1 MKILFI
7 ACYSPLINNSAAI
20 ETLQYLNK
28 LSEIKNNEVHLLTVN
43 FPKNSIYYDEALR
56 SMMDNKIKIHVVDGG
71 VVFKKLMPKSSDNS
85 NKESSNLTLK
95 NKSGNVKKVL
105 RRIKNAVVIP
115 DMYYGWAKKAG
126 KYGIDLMKK
135 ENFNVIFSMHEPP
148 SSHLCAY
155 YIKKQ
160 YRNIPWITYW
170 SDPWLKDSTREKSF
184 IIKKIL
190 EKNMEKDIVSLAD
203 KFIFVTE
210 ANKDEYF
217 KDYKALRDGKK
228 KTFILNRGFD
238 AKLYD
243 KLFHEEIPRL
253 IKKDK
258 INMIYTGEIF
268 SKLRDIKPFIK
279 AIEEIK
285 DENKEAYNLLNVL
298 FFGNIDDIEGKK
310 KLQNLEVTK
319 VSPRIPF
326 DEALKYMLNGD
337 VLLLFGNKNSK
348 QIPAKIYDYFGTKG
362 RIVVIYG
369 DENDPIKRIVKDN
382 KKCIVT
388 ENNTQ
393 EIKNKIYKVIE
404 MHKNK
409 AIDCEPDFNYEWNSI
424 VEKLNY
430 ILEGNEIVNKNLQ
443 KL

>member
-28 LSEIKNNEVHLLTVN
+28 LSEINNNEVHLLTVN
-43 FPKNSIYYDEALR
+43 FPKDSIYYDEALKA
-56 SMMDNKIKIHVVDGG
+56 MIDDKIKIHIIDGG
-71 VVFKKLMPKSSDNS
+71 IVFKKLIPRNSSDSNNS
-85 NKESSNLTLK
+85 SLK
-95 NKSGNVKKVL
+95 NNGGSRKIL
-105 RRIKNAVVIP
+105 RKIKNALVIP

-126 KYGIDLMKK
+126 EYGIHLMEK
-135 ENFNVIFSMHEPP
+135 EKFDVIFSMHEPP

-155 YIKKQ
+155 YIKKK
-160 YRNIPWITYW
+160 YKDVPWITYW

-184 IIKKIL
+184 IVKKIL
-190 EKNMEKDIVSLAD
+190 EKSMEKNIVNLAD
-203 KFIFVTE
+203 RFIFVTD
-210 ANKDEYF
+210 ANRDEYL
-217 KDYKALRDGKK
+217 KDYEILNDKK

-243 KLFHEEIPRL
+243 KLSHEETPKL
-253 IKKDK
+253 ISKDK
-258 INMIYTGEIF
+258 VNIIYTGEIF

-279 AIEEIK
+279 AVEEIK
-285 DENKEAYNLLNVL
+285 EESLEAYNLLNIL

-310 KLQNLEVTK
+310 RLQSLEAAN

-348 QIPAKIYDYFGTKG
+348 QIPAKIYDYFGAKG
-362 RIVVIYG
+362 RIFVIYG
-369 DENDPIKRIVKDN
+369 DKNDPIKRVVENN

-388 ENNTQ
+388 ENNTK
-393 EIKNKIYKVIE
+393 EIKDRIYKLIE
-404 MHKNK
+404 MHKDNK
-409 AIDCEPDFNYEWNSI
+409 LHCDSDNKYEWNSI
-424 VEKLNY
+424 VERLNN
-430 ILEGNEIVNKNLQ
+430 ILEGSD
-443 KL
+443 

>member
-28 LSEIKNNEVHLLTVN
+28 LSEINNNEVHLLTVN

-56 SMMDNKIKIHVVDGG
+56 SMMDHNIKIHAVDGG
-71 VVFKKLMPKSSDNS
+71 IVFKKLMPKNIDNS
-85 NKESSNLTLK
+85 NGKSKNLPLK
-95 NKSGNVKKVL
+95 NKSGNGKKVL
-105 RRIKNAVVIP
+105 RKIKNAIVIP
-115 DMYYGWAKKAG
+115 DMYYGWAIKAG
-126 KYGIDLMKK
+126 KYGVDLMEK
-135 ENFNVIFSMHEPP
+135 EKFDVIFSMHEPP

-184 IIKKIL
+184 IVKKIL
-190 EKNMEKDIVSLAD
+190 ERKMEKNIVTLAD

-210 ANKDEYF
+210 ANKNEYF
-217 KDYKALRDGKK
+217 KDYKDLRDGQK

-243 KLFHEEIPRL
+243 RLSHEEIPTL

-279 AIEEIK
+279 ALEEIK
-285 DENKEAYNLLNVL
+285 EEDIKSYSLLNIL

-310 KLQNLEVTK
+310 RLENLEVAK

-337 VLLLFGNKNSK
+337 ALLLFGNKNSK
-348 QIPAKIYDYFGTKG
+348 QIPAKVYDYFGAKG
-362 RIVVIYG
+362 RIFVIYG
-369 DENDPIKRIVKDN
+369 DENDPIKRVVEN
-382 KKCIVT
+382 NPKCIAC
-388 ENNTQ
+388 ENNVQ
-393 EIKNKIYKVIE
+393 VIKNKIYELIQ
-404 MHKNK
+404 MHKSK
-409 AIDCEPDFNYEWNSI
+409 EIECAPDFNYEWNSI
-424 VEKLNY
+424 ALRLNH
-430 ILEGNEIVNKNLQ
+430 ILEGSD
-443 KL
+443 

>member
-28 LSEIKNNEVHLLTVN
+28 LSEINNNEVHLLTVN
-43 FPKNSIYYDEALR
+43 FPKDSIYYDEALR
-56 SMMDNKIKIHVVDGG
+56 AMMDKRIKIHIVDGG
-71 VVFKKLMPKSSDNS
+71 LVFKKLMPRNI
-85 NKESSNLTLK
+85 NNSSNT
-95 NKSGNVKKVL
+95 NANVASGSSRKIL
-105 RRIKNAVVIP
+105 RKIKNSVVIP

-135 ENFNVIFSMHEPP
+135 EKFDVIFSMHEPP

-160 YRNIPWITYW
+160 YRDIPWITYW

-184 IIKKIL
+184 IVKKVI
-190 EKNMEKDIVSLAD
+190 EKSMEKDIVNLAD

-210 ANKDEYF
+210 ANKNEYL
-217 KDYKALRDGKK
+217 KDYEALKNKSK

-243 KLFHEEIPRL
+243 KLFKEETPKL
-253 IKKDK
+253 IEKGK

-279 AIEEIK
+279 AIEQIK
-285 DENKEAYNLLNVL
+285 EEDIEAYNLLNIL

-310 KLQNLEVTK
+310 KLQNLEAAK

-348 QIPAKIYDYFGTKG
+348 QIPAKIYDYFGAKG
-362 RIVVIYG
+362 RILVIYG
-369 DENDPIKRIVKDN
+369 DKNDPIKRVVQDN
-382 KKCIVT
+382 EKCLVT
-388 ENNTQ
+388 ENNVQ
-393 EIKNKIYKVIE
+393 EIKDRIYKLVE
-404 MHKNK
+404 MHRNK
-409 AIDCEPDFNYEWNSI
+409 EIDCEPDLNYEWNSI
-424 VEKLNY
+424 VERLNN
-430 ILEGNEIVNKNLQ
+430 ILEGSD
-443 KL
+443 

>member
-28 LSEIKNNEVHLLTVN
+28 LSEINNNEVHLLTVN

-56 SMMDNKIKIHVVDGG
+56 SMMDDKIKIHAVDGG
-71 VVFKKLMPKSSDNS
+71 IVFKKLMPKSIDNS
-85 NKESSNLTLK
+85 NEKSSNLSLK
-95 NKSGNVKKVL
+95 NKSGNGKKVL
-105 RRIKNAVVIP
+105 RRIKNAIVIP
-115 DMYYGWAKKAG
+115 DMYYVWARKAG
-126 KYGIDLMKK
+126 RYGIDLMEK
-135 ENFNVIFSMHEPP
+135 EKFNVIFSMHEPP

-184 IIKKIL
+184 VIKKIL
-190 EKNMEKDIVSLAD
+190 EKNMEKNIVSLAD

-210 ANKDEYF
+210 ANKNEYL
-217 KDYKALRDGKK
+217 KDYKDLRDGQK

-238 AKLYD
+238 TKLYD
-243 KLFHEEIPRL
+243 RLFHEEIPRL

-258 INMIYTGEIF
+258 INMVYTGEIF

-285 DENKEAYNLLNVL
+285 EEDKEAYSLLNVL

-310 KLQNLEVTK
+310 KLQNLEVAN

-348 QIPAKIYDYFGTKG
+348 QIPAKIYDYFGVKG
-362 RIVVIYG
+362 RIFVIYG
-369 DENDPIKRIVKDN
+369 DENDPIKRVVQDN

-393 EIKNKIYKVIE
+393 GIKDEIYKVIE

-409 AIDCEPDFNYEWNSI
+409 TLHCDPDFNYEWNSI
-424 VEKLNY
+424 VERLNN
-430 ILEGNEIVNKNLQ
+430 ILEGSD
-443 KL
+443 

>member
-28 LSEIKNNEVHLLTVN
+28 LSEINNNEVHLLTVN
-43 FPKNSIYYDEALR
+43 FPKDSIYYDEALR
-56 SMMDNKIKIHVVDGG
+56 SMMDHKIKIHIVDGG
-71 VVFKKLMPKSSDNS
+71 IVFKKLMPKNINDSKVKS
-85 NKESSNLTLK
+85 NKLK
-95 NKSGNVKKVL
+95 LNIKYGNAKKIL
-105 RRIKNAVVIP
+105 RRVKNAVVIP
-115 DMYYGWAKKAG
+115 DMYYGWAIKAG

-184 IIKKIL
+184 IVKKIL
-190 EKNMEKDIVSLAD
+190 EKNMEKDIVNLAD
-203 KFIFVTE
+203 KFIFVTD
-210 ANKDEYF
+210 ANKNEYL
-217 KDYKALRDGKK
+217 KDYKALSDGHK

-238 AKLYD
+238 TKLYD
-243 KLFHEEIPRL
+243 RLFHEEVPTL
-253 IKKDK
+253 IEKDK
-258 INMIYTGEIF
+258 INIIYTGEIF

-285 DENKEAYNLLNVL
+285 EEDIEAYSMLNIL

-310 KLQNLEVTK
+310 KLESLDVAK

-326 DEALKYMLNGD
+326 DEALKYMLHGE

-348 QIPAKIYDYFGTKG
+348 QIPAKIYEYFGSKG
-362 RIVVIYG
+362 RILVIYG
-369 DENDPIKRIVKDN
+369 DENDPIKRVVKDN

-388 ENNTQ
+388 ENNTKG
-393 EIKNKIYKVIE
+393 IKDKIYTLIK
-404 MHKNK
+404 MHKSK
-409 AIDCEPDFNYEWNSI
+409 DIDCAPDLNYEWNSI
-424 VEKLNY
+424 VERLNN
-430 ILEGNEIVNKNLQ
+430 ILEGSD
-443 KL
+443 

>member
-28 LSEIKNNEVHLLTVN
+28 LSEINNNEVHLLTVN
-43 FPKNSIYYDEALR
+43 FPRDSIYYDEVLR
-56 SMMDNKIKIHVVDGG
+56 SMMDNKIKIHAVDGG
-71 VVFKKLMPKSSDNS
+71 IVFKKLMPKNID
-85 NKESSNLTLK
+85 SSNEKANNISLK
-95 NKSGNVKKVL
+95 IKSGNGNKLL
-105 RRIKNAVVIP
+105 RKIKNAIVIP
-115 DMYYGWAKKAG
+115 DMYYGWAKKAA
-126 KYGIDLMKK
+126 KYGIGLMEK
-135 ENFNVIFSMHEPP
+135 EKFDVIFSMHEPP
-148 SSHLCAY
+148 SSHLCGY

-184 IIKKIL
+184 IVKKIL
-190 EKNMEKDIVSLAD
+190 EKNMENDIVSLAD

-210 ANKDEYF
+210 ANKNEYL
-217 KDYKALRDGKK
+217 KDYKDLRQGDKK
-228 KTFILNRGFD
+228 SFILNRGFD

-243 KLFHEEIPRL
+243 KLFHEEIPSL
-253 IKKDK
+253 IRKDK

-279 AIEEIK
+279 AIQEIK
-285 DENKEAYNLLNVL
+285 EENKEAYGLLNVL

-310 KLQNLEVTK
+310 KLQNLEVAK

-348 QIPAKIYDYFGTKG
+348 QIPAKIYDYFGAKG
-362 RIVVIYG
+362 RIFVIYG
-369 DENDPIKRIVKDN
+369 DENDPIKRVVQDN
-382 KKCIVT
+382 KKCIAT

-393 EIKNKIYKVIE
+393 GIKDKIYTLIE

-409 AIDCEPDFNYEWNSI
+409 EIDCAPDFNYEWNSI
-424 VEKLNY
+424 ALRLNN
-430 ILEGNEIVNKNLQ
+430 ILEGSD
-443 KL
+443 

>member
-28 LSEIKNNEVHLLTVN
+28 LSEINNNEVHLLTVN

-56 SMMDNKIKIHVVDGG
+56 SMMDDEIKIHAVDGG
-71 VVFKKLMPKSSDNS
+71 IVFKKLMPKSIDY
-85 NKESSNLTLK
+85 SSEKSKKLSLK

-105 RRIKNAVVIP
+105 RKIKNAIVIP
-115 DMYYGWAKKAG
+115 DMYYGWAIKAG
-126 KYGIDLMKK
+126 KYGIDLMEK
-135 ENFNVIFSMHEPP
+135 EKFDVIFSMHEPP

-155 YIKKQ
+155 YIKKK

-184 IIKKIL
+184 IVKKIL
-190 EKNMEKDIVSLAD
+190 EKKMEKNIVNLAD

-210 ANKDEYF
+210 ANKNEYL
-217 KDYKALRDGKK
+217 KDYKALRDGQK

-238 AKLYD
+238 AELYNKLS
-243 KLFHEEIPRL
+243 HEGIPTL

-279 AIEEIK
+279 ALEEIK
-285 DENKEAYNLLNVL
+285 EEDIHAYNCLNVL

-310 KLQNLEVTK
+310 KLQNLEVAK

-337 VLLLFGNKNSK
+337 ALLLFGNKNSK
-348 QIPAKIYDYFGTKG
+348 QIPAKVYDYFGAKG
-362 RIVVIYG
+362 RIFVIYG
-369 DENDPIKRIVKDN
+369 DENDPIKRVVEN
-382 KKCIVT
+382 NPKCIVT
-388 ENNTQ
+388 ENSVQ
-393 EIKNKIYKVIE
+393 GIKDKIYKLIE
-404 MHKNK
+404 MHKSK
-409 AIDCEPDFNYEWNSI
+409 EIDCSPDFNYEWNSI
-424 VEKLNY
+424 ALRLNH
-430 ILEGNEIVNKNLQ
+430 ILEGSD
-443 KL
+443 